1 MGYLPHPVAFGDAR
15 RHATPVYEEYLRAMN
30 DEREGDDVADNALPN
45 PDFRCGFVALAGRPN
60 VGKSTLL
67 NALIGFRLSIV
78 SPRPQTTRHRILGIA
93 TSDAGQILYV
103 DTPGLHRGAKR
114 AMNRSLNRAVRSA
127 ISEVELALQVI
138 EAGRW
143 TDEDE
148 ALYEVLAEQK
158 IPRLLV
164 INKVDL
170 SKDKAT
176 LLPFVADL
184 SEKHSFEAVHYISAL
199 KRKGLE
205 ALTRDLLARL
215 PVRAPV
221 FGEDEI
227 TDRSERFLAAEMVRE
242 QLMLRLDQELPYATT
257 VEIEQFTD
265 RPDGIAEIHAVIWV
279 ERDGQKAIVIGQG
292 GEQLKAIGTA
302 ARRHMERMFDRKV
315 FLRLW
320 VKVREGWVDDEGM
333 LKQFGYTD

>member
-1 MGYLPHPVAFGDAR
+1 
-15 RHATPVYEEYLRAMN
+15 MN
-30 DEREGDDVADNALPN
+30 DEHDDDIAGQELPH

-93 TSDAGQILYV
+93 TSEAGQILYV

-127 ISEVELALQVI
+127 ISEVELAVQVI

-148 ALYEVLAEQK
+148 ALYEALAEQK
-158 IPRLLV
+158 IARLLV

-170 SKDKAT
+170 SKDKGT
-176 LLPFVADL
+176 LLPFVAEL
-184 SEKHSFEAVHYISAL
+184 SEKHTFDAVHYVSAL
-199 KRKGLE
+199 KQKGLD
-205 ALTRDLLARL
+205 ALSQDILARL
-215 PVRAPV
+215 PVRAPI

-257 VEIEQFTD
+257 VEIEQFSD
-265 RPDGIAEIHAVIWV
+265 RPDGIAEIHAIIWV

>member
-1 MGYLPHPVAFGDAR
+1 
-15 RHATPVYEEYLRAMN
+15 MN
-30 DEREGDDVADNALPN
+30 DEREGDDIVENELPH

-93 TSDAGQILYV
+93 TSEAGQILYV

-127 ISEVELALQVI
+127 ISEVELAVQVI

-148 ALYEVLAEQK
+148 ALYEALAEQK

-170 SKDKAT
+170 SKDKGA
-176 LLPFVADL
+176 LLPFVAEL
-184 SEKHSFEAVHYISAL
+184 AEKHHFESVHYVSAL

-205 ALTRDLLARL
+205 GLSKDILARL

-257 VEIEQFTD
+257 VEIEQFAD
-265 RPDGIAEIHAVIWV
+265 RTDGIAEIHAVIWV
-279 ERDGQKAIVIGQG
+279 EREGQKAIVIGQG
-292 GEQLKAIGTA
+292 GEQLKAIGTS

-320 VKVREGWVDDEGM
+320 VKVREGWVDDEAV

>member
-1 MGYLPHPVAFGDAR
+1 MLVPDYERVLRIMNDQRDATVENALPHPD
-15 RHATPVYEEYLRAMN
+15 Y
-30 DEREGDDVADNALPN
+30 
-45 PDFRCGFVALAGRPN
+45 RCGFVALVGRPN

-93 TSDAGQILYV
+93 SSEAGQVLYV

-114 AMNRSLNRAVRSA
+114 AMNRSLNRAVHSA
-127 ISEVELALQVI
+127 LSEVELAVQVI

-148 ALYEVLAEQK
+148 ALYEALGEQS
-158 IPRLLV
+158 IPRLLA

-170 SKDKAT
+170 SKDKTT
-176 LLPFVADL
+176 LLPFVAEL
-184 SEKHSFEAVHYISAL
+184 AQKHSFEAIHYVSAL
-199 KRKGLE
+199 KQKGLD
-205 ALTRDLLARL
+205 ALTQDILARL

-242 QLMLRLDQELPYATT
+242 QLMLRLNQELPYATT
-257 VEIEQFTD
+257 VEIEQFKD
-265 RPDGIAEIHAVIWV
+265 RPDGVAEIHAVIWV
-279 ERDGQKAIVIGQG
+279 EREGQKAIVIGQG
-292 GEQLKAIGTA
+292 GEQLKAIGSG
-302 ARRHMERMFDRKV
+302 ARRHMERMFERKV

-320 VKVREGWVDDEGM
+320 VKVREGWADDESM
-333 LKQFGYTD
+333 LKHFGYTE

>member
-1 MGYLPHPVAFGDAR
+1 
-15 RHATPVYEEYLRAMN
+15 MN
-30 DEREGDDVADNALPN
+30 DEREGDDIVENELPH

-93 TSDAGQILYV
+93 TSEAGQILYV

-127 ISEVELALQVI
+127 ISEVELAAQVI

-148 ALYEVLAEQK
+148 ALYEALAEQK

-170 SKDKAT
+170 SKDKTA
-176 LLPFVADL
+176 LLPFVAELTDND
-184 SEKHSFEAVHYISAL
+184 KHSFESVHYVSAL
-199 KRKGLE
+199 KRKGLD
-205 ALTRDLLARL
+205 ALTKDILARL
-215 PVRAPV
+215 PVRPPV

-257 VEIEQFTD
+257 VEIEQFKD
-265 RPDGIAEIHAVIWV
+265 RPDGVAEIHAVIWV
-279 ERDGQKAIVIGQG
+279 EREGQKAIVIGQG
-292 GEQLKAIGTA
+292 GAQLKAIGTS

-320 VKVREGWVDDEGM
+320 VKVREGWVDDEAM

>member
-1 MGYLPHPVAFGDAR
+1 MNDPQDSAAEQDGSLPHA
-15 RHATPVYEEYLRAMN
+15 
-30 DEREGDDVADNALPN
+30 
-45 PDFRCGFVALAGRPN
+45 DFRCGPVALAGRPN

-93 TSDAGQILYV
+93 SSEAGQILYV

-114 AMNRSLNRAVRSA
+114 AMNRSLNRAARSA
-127 ISEVELALQVI
+127 ISDVELVVQVI

-148 ALYEVLAEQK
+148 ALYAALVEQGTAR
-158 IPRLLV
+158 ILV

-170 SKDKAT
+170 SKDKSAM
-176 LLPFVADL
+176 LPFVAEL
-184 SEKHSFEAVHYISAL
+184 TSRHSYDEIHYVSAL
-199 KRKGLE
+199 KKQGLK
-205 ALTRDLLARL
+205 ALEQALLKRL
-215 PVRAPV
+215 PVGPPAY
-221 FGEDEI
+221 GEDEI

-257 VEIEQFTD
+257 VEIEQFGD

-279 ERDGQKAIVIGQG
+279 ERDGQKAIVIGHG
-292 GEQLKAIGTA
+292 GAQLKAIGMS
-302 ARRHMERMFDRKV
+302 ARRNMERLFDRKV
-315 FLRLW
+315 FLKLW
-320 VKVREGWVDDEGM
+320 VKVREGWADDENM
-333 LKQFGYTD
+333 LKKFGYTD

>member
-1 MGYLPHPVAFGDAR
+1 
-15 RHATPVYEEYLRAMN
+15 MN
-30 DEREGDDVADNALPN
+30 DELDAVADGELPHA
-45 PDFRCGFVALAGRPN
+45 DYRCGLVALAGRPN

-93 TSDAGQILYV
+93 SSEAGQVMYV
-103 DTPGLHRGAKR
+103 DTPGLHRGARR
-114 AMNRSLNRAVRSA
+114 AMNRSLNRAVRAA
-127 ISEVELALQVI
+127 ISEVDLAVQVI

-148 ALYEVLAEQK
+148 ALYAALAEQK
-158 IPRLLV
+158 LPRLLV
-164 INKVDL
+164 LNKVDL
-170 SKDKAT
+170 ARDKAAM
-176 LLPFVADL
+176 LPFVAELGNTHHFD
-184 SEKHSFEAVHYISAL
+184 AIHYVSAL

-205 ALTRDLLARL
+205 MLERDILARL
-215 PVRAPV
+215 PVRPPV

-257 VEIEQFTD
+257 VEIEQFKD
-265 RPDGIAEIHAVIWV
+265 RADGVAEVHAVVWV

-292 GEQLKAIGTA
+292 GAQLKAIGSA
-302 ARRHMERMFDRKV
+302 ARRHMERMFERKV

-320 VKVREGWVDDEGM
+320 VKVREGWVDDEAM
-333 LKQFGYTD
+333 LKKLGYTD

>member
-1 MGYLPHPVAFGDAR
+1 MTDELLPGDLAAAELPHED
-15 RHATPVYEEYLRAMN
+15 Y
-30 DEREGDDVADNALPN
+30 
-45 PDFRCGFVALAGRPN
+45 RCGLVALVGRPN

-78 SPRPQTTRHRILGIA
+78 SPRPQTTRHRILGI
-93 TSDAGQILYV
+93 SSSEGGQILYV

-127 ISEVELALQVI
+127 ISEVDVAVQVI

-148 ALYEVLAEQK
+148 AVYAALVEQK
-158 IPRLLV
+158 LPRLLA

-170 SKDKAT
+170 AKDKGA
-176 LLPFVADL
+176 LLPFVTELAQQ
-184 SEKHSFEAVHYISAL
+184 HGYEAIHYVSA
-199 KRKGLE
+199 KQRKGLPE
-205 ALTRDLLARL
+205 LERDLLQRL
-215 PVRAPV
+215 PVRPPI

-265 RPDGIAEIHAVIWV
+265 RPDGVAEIHAVIWV
-279 ERDGQKAIVIGQG
+279 EREGQKAIVIGQG
-292 GEQLKAIGTA
+292 GAQLKAIGTA
-302 ARRHMERMFDRKV
+302 ARRHMERMFERKV
-315 FLRLW
+315 FLKLW
-320 VKVREGWVDDEGM
+320 VKVREGWVDDEAM
-333 LKQFGYTD
+333 LKKLGYTD